1 MNELFDKI
9 CFTFFPDEPFS
20 GISGVIVENPPQSP
34 ILPDPIAQNLVDC
47 NPVVQNP
54 STENL
59 TDPICQNPIEPN
71 SVEQNPMINDSFHAI
86 GSKYRPILPK
96 SI

>member
-1 MNELFDKI
+1 M
-9 CFTFFPDEPFS
+9 
-20 GISGVIVENPPQSP
+20 
-34 ILPDPIAQNLVDC
+34 PDPIAQNLVDR

-71 SVEQNPMINDSFHAI
+71 SVEQNPMINDPFHAI
-86 GSKYRPILPK
+86 GSRYRLDQDIAQYCQKVFDL
-96 SI
+96 I